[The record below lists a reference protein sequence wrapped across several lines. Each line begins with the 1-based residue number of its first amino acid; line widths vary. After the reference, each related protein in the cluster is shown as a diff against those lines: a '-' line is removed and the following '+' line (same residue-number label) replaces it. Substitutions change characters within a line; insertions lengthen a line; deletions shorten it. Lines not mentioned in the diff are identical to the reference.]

1 MNDMQKLRA
10 GILALLILSAAVGC
24 GTQLSPGDI
33 LTGQV
38 YMQLAVGT
46 LNDSAGTLSTI
57 EGGPGA
63 GTYLNAVSSFRN
75 NLGASAFA
83 NPGSAYLHVPGAP
96 AVALGGLYSYGQPTF
111 FDTSL
116 ATPAC
121 VAPNGII
128 GLPPAYVPAN
138 SAGCG
143 YSTGFLY
150 SAAPPTPGSYSIS
163 TVVTNNN
170 QNQKF
175 GVAATLPAGA
185 FVLPAYGSAPTYA
198 PNTGTG
204 GGLLTVAP
212 PAGVTETLIVI
223 CSAACNGT
231 NEVATALTHSGTAV
245 LPAGTLAAGSY
256 QAFAV
261 GADYQLFEAG
271 PPASAATQPTL
282 TGAHGTAD
290 LTVSGSGPITQT

>member
-1 MNDMQKLRA
+1 MKKLRA
-10 GILALLILSAAVGC
+10 GVLALLILTGAVGC

-38 YMQLAVGT
+38 YLQLAVGT
-46 LNDSAGTLSTI
+46 LNDSVGTISGI

-75 NLGASAFA
+75 NLGASAFTA
-83 NPGSAYLHVPGAP
+83 PGSAYLHVPGAP
-96 AVALGGLYSYGQPTF
+96 AIALGGLYSYGQPTF
-111 FDTSL
+111 LNSSL
-116 ATPAC
+116 APPAC
-121 VAPNGII
+121 VAPNGVI

-143 YSTGFLY
+143 YSTGYLY
-150 SAAPPTPGSYSIS
+150 TAAPATPGSYSIS
-163 TVVTNNN
+163 TVVTVNG
-170 QNQKF
+170 QNQKY
-175 GVAATLPAGA
+175 GASAALPAGP
-185 FVLPAYGSAPTYA
+185 FVLPAYGAAPTYA
-198 PNTGTG
+198 ANPGTG

-212 PAGVTETLIVI
+212 PGGVTETLIVI
-223 CSAACNGT
+223 CSAVCNGT
-231 NEVATALTHSGTAV
+231 NEVASAVTHSGTAV

-261 GADYQLFEAG
+261 GADYPLFEAG

-290 LTVSGSGPITQT
+290 LTVSGSGAISQT